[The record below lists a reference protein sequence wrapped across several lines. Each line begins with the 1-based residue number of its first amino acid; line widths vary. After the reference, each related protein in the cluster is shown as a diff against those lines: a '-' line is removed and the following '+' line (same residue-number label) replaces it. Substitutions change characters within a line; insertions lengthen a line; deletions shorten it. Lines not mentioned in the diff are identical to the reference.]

1 MIWLYG
7 QGWFFDFN
15 FLGVNIRDLFSMHP
29 INLSVAIWVGFL
41 RLFGIASDDGVV
53 ICTYL
58 EQKFSTANPSSIKEI
73 RRLTVEAAVRRVK
86 FLDSMT
92 SATTILALL
101 PVLTSNG
108 RGSDVMVPM
117 AIPSFGGMLIELT
130 TIFQAPILYR
140 LIKERD
146 FKKRAAKIS

>member
-41 RLFGIASDDGVV
+41 ALFGIASDDGVV

-86 FLDSMT
+86 PALMT

-130 TIFQAPILYR
+130 TIFQAPILYC